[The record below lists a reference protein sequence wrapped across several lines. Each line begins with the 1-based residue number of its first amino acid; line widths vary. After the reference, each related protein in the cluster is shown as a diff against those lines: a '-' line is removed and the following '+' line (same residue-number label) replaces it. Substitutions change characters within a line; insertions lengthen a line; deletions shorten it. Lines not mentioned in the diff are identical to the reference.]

1 MKTKKIKK
9 EVTTLKTNYLDKTGI
24 KPERSQFRFKKYT
37 FECTVLAPNGERL
50 RFYFY
55 HSSGKTS
62 EVMNDLRKLY
72 PVVAGYSERT
82 VSLVS

>member
-1 MKTKKIKK
+1 MKTKKMKT
-9 EVTTLKTNYLDKTGI
+9 EVTTLKTSYLDKTGI
-24 KPERSQFRFKKYT
+24 KPEKSKFRFKKYT
-37 FECTVLAPNGERL
+37 FECTVVAPTGERL

-72 PVVAGYSERT
+72 PVVAGYTERT
-82 VSLVS
+82 CALVS

>member
-1 MKTKKIKK
+1 MKT
-9 EVTTLKTNYLDKTGI
+9 EVTTLKTNYLFQTGI
-24 KPERSQFRFKKYT
+24 KQPEKSQFRFKKYT

-62 EVMNDLRKLY
+62 EVMKDLRKLY

-82 VSLVS
+82 CSLVS